1 MPPSKSLIL
10 RSLAVQHV
18 KERLMRESYPR
29 LQMTLIVALTAG
41 VGLLSSFALLHLGVT
56 SMAVRYPLALVVA
69 YFFFLFFIWLWLRT
83 KAEDYINLPDWT
95 PSISWPKSPT
105 RMPDFKSGG
114 GGDFAGGGATG
125 SFDDATTALQ
135 PASTSPL
142 GKVGDSVEAIADTDE
157 LAVPLLAI
165 TLVIGTVIGMALA
178 CLYVVN
184 LAPVLFAEVLVDG
197 TLSYALVRHLR
208 GQEPEHWL
216 SSTFR
221 RTVLPFAG
229 AAVFLVAM
237 GAAMAAY
244 APNAKSIGEVLQHAS
259 KSY

>member
-1 MPPSKSLIL
+1 
-10 RSLAVQHV
+10 
-18 KERLMRESYPR
+18 MRESYPR
-29 LQMTLIVALTAG
+29 LQMSLIVSLTAG
-41 VGLLSSFALLHLGVT
+41 VGMLSSFVMLQLGLEV
-56 SMAVRYPLALVVA
+56 MAVRYPLALMVA
-69 YFFFLFFIWLWLRT
+69 YLFFLFFIWLWLRT
-83 KAEDYINLPDWT
+83 KAEDYIDLPNWT

-105 RMPDFKSGG
+105 RLPEFKSGG

-125 SFDDATTALQ
+125 SFDGTTTALQ
-135 PASTSPL
+135 SASSSPL
-142 GKVGDSVEAIADTDE
+142 VEVGDSVEAITDTDE
-157 LAVPLLAI
+157 LAAPLLAI

-178 CLYVVN
+178 CVYVVN

-259 KSY
+259 KNL

>member
-1 MPPSKSLIL
+1 
-10 RSLAVQHV
+10 
-18 KERLMRESYPR
+18 MRESYPR

-41 VGLLSSFALLHLGVT
+41 VGLLSSFALLHLGVR
-56 SMAVRYPLALVVA
+56 SMAIRYPLALVVA

-237 GAAMAAY
+237 GAAMTAY
-244 APNAKSIGEVLQHAS
+244 APNAKSIGEVLQHRS